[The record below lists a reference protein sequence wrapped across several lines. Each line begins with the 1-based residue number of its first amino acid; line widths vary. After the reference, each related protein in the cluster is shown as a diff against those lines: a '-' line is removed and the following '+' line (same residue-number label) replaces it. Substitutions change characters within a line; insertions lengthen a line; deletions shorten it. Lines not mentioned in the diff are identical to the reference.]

1 MSEENQITNTEEIQ
15 EKTFTQNEVNELI
28 ESRLARAKKQMPSRE
43 ELEEFKNWKNSQ
55 KTETERLAQRE
66 KEFHEL
72 MTERENIRR
81 ENVILRMGINNDDAD
96 YVLYKVSK
104 LEGDFEE
111 NLKSFLAENPKY
123 TATKAGS
130 LNTGVVISKTI
141 KNSEEDGAI
150 SILKSKFPKVF
161 RSE

>member
-1 MSEENQITNTEEIQ
+1 MSEENRITNTEEIQ

-66 KEFHEL
+66 KEFHEI

-123 TATKAGS
+123 TATKAGP

-161 RSE
+161 RSD